1 MCNFCKMEVVNKRE
15 SSNKHRPI
23 MGIKDG
29 SQLFELSMNRYKVD
43 NHKSNNLVVDLCM
56 MIGND
61 VYPIKTK
68 EIDIKY
74 CPFCGEEL

>member
-15 SSNKHRPI
+15 SSNKHQPI

-43 NHKSNNLVVDLCM
+43 NRKSNSLVIDLCV

-61 VYPIKTK
+61 VYPVQTK
-68 EIDIKY
+68 EMYIKY

>member
-1 MCNFCKMEVVNKRE
+1 MCNFCKMEIVNKRE

-43 NHKSNNLVVDLCM
+43 NRKSNSLVIDLCV

-61 VYPIKTK
+61 VYPVQTK
-68 EIDIKY
+68 EMYIKY